1 MLRTTK
7 LMKDKYEK
15 IQKYLFSMIPE
26 KWEEIHLYASVDQK
40 MDGKKTG
47 ELYFYYLPKGIL
59 KKKPVN
65 VYEIPQKFNIN
76 EEEYLKIVQELYNCI
91 KDLNQDFIDMGQ
103 NVWNSVT
110 ISIADYR
117 FKVEYD
123 YSENPK
129 SEKENEERRV
139 IWRYKHLG
147 IGGDKKE
154 ERKIL
159 DNYFAN
165 KNKGRS
171 KKETYETGLY
181 LKTSNNGVS
190 FDKEEVARSKPQ
202 YEKEEKTERIINE
215 EFEKTKRKQQNM
227 NKLNTKDEPENKGRK
242 NQILNM

>member
-26 KWEEIHLYASVDQK
+26 QWEEIHLYASVDQK

-76 EEEYLKIVQELYNCI
+76 EEEYLTIVQELYNCI

-129 SEKENEERRV
+129 GEKENEERRV

-154 ERKIL
+154 EKKIL

-190 FDKEEVARSKPQ
+190 FDKEEVARSEPQ
-202 YEKEEKTERIINE
+202 YEKEID
-215 EFEKTKRKQQNM
+215 
-227 NKLNTKDEPENKGRK
+227 TKDEPENKGRK